1 MNYFISTNSSF
12 IRLTL
17 EGKPN
22 ERQLLEAIVKAN
34 EALINAQLSIVMIDG
49 LGLTTPINLSTKY
62 SVISQLGKYNIC
74 RKTTVIAVSN
84 ATIAES
90 VIVEN
95 VAYNRGWKIKFF
107 KTLDTAKT
115 WIEDFNSINENTKS
129 VI

>member
-22 ERQLLEAIVKAN
+22 ERQLLEAIIKAN
-34 EALINAQLSIVMIDG
+34 DALINASLTIVMIDS

-62 SVISQLGKYNIC
+62 SVISQLGKYNIS
-74 RKTTVIAVSN
+74 RKTTVVAVSN
-84 ATIAES
+84 ASKAET

-95 VAYNRGWKIKFF
+95 VAYNRGWKIKYF
-107 KTLDTAKT
+107 KNIDAAKT
-115 WIEDFNSINENTKS
+115 WIEDYNSINENTKS